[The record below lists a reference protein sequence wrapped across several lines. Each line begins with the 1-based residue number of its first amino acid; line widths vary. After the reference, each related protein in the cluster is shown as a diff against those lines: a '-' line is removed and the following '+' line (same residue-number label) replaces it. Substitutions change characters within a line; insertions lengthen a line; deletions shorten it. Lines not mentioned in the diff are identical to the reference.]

1 MKEPKLTY
9 GLDENGTLIHVDD
22 AIRGKGCNC
31 VCPDPQC
38 KAKLV
43 AKQGAK
49 NKWHF
54 AHDNGADCI
63 GGRMTALH
71 KLAQQIIQ
79 EEKKIRTPRYEDFYY
94 KQEPEII
101 TFDEVLVEQHIKT
114 SEIDRRPD
122 CVGVLNGTSLWI
134 EIKVTHEV
142 DEVKQCDIIK
152 ENICCMEVDLSD
164 LVEIDYTREQ
174 VRMRLFSPSEY
185 RCCRWINNPELL
197 RKSQE
202 ERQKRIEK
210 ENKQSE
216 TSQRIQEYIDKK
228 HAEEEALK
236 RSQKIKKAPKDDFA
250 VGDKDESIFYRKS
263 GKSDLDYIEK
273 LCLDIADKFEP
284 IPED

>member
-1 MKEPKLTY
+1 MAEPKFTY
-9 GLDENGTLIHVDD
+9 GLDENGTLIHGDE
-22 AIRGKGCNC
+22 AMRGKGCNC

-101 TFDEVLVEQHIKT
+101 TFDEVLVEQHI
-114 SEIDRRPD
+114 EILNRQPD
-122 CVGVLNGTSLWI
+122 CVGVLNGESLWI

-142 DEVKQCDIIK
+142 DEAKQRDIAK
-152 ENICCMEVDLSD
+152 ENISCMEVDLSD
-164 LVEIDYTREQ
+164 LIDVDYTKDM
-174 VRMRLFSPSEY
+174 VRKRLFLPNEY
-185 RCCRWINNPELL
+185 RYSRWINNPELQKKSREESKK
-197 RKSQE
+197 RK
-202 ERQKRIEK
+202 EK
-210 ENKQSE
+210 ENKENES
-216 TSQRIQEYIDKK
+216 SRKIQEYIDAEHQKEAVLK
-228 HAEEEALK
+228 H
-236 RSQKIKKAPKDDFA
+236 SQKMKEKPQDDFA
-250 VGDKDESIFYRKS
+250 DEYSTPTYDEWIKFCQSFDK
-263 GKSDLDYIEK
+263 
-273 LCLDIADKFEP
+273 
-284 IPED
+284 

>member
-1 MKEPKLTY
+1 MAEPKFTY
-9 GLDENGTLIHVDD
+9 GLDENGTLIHVNDVN
-22 AIRGKGCNC
+22 RGEACNC
-31 VCPDPQC
+31 VCIEC
-38 KAKLV
+38 GEKLV
-43 AKQGAK
+43 ARQGD
-49 NKWHF
+49 NNQWHF
-54 AHDNGADCI
+54 SHKNTTNCH

-79 EEKKIRTPRYEDFYY
+79 EEKKIRTPRYEDSYY
-94 KQEPEII
+94 KQEPQII

-202 ERQKRIEK
+202 ERQKSIEK

-216 TSQRIQEYIDKK
+216 SSRKIQEYIDAEHKK
-228 HAEEEALK
+228 EAALK
-236 RSQKIKKAPKDDFA
+236 RSQKMKEKPQDDFA
-250 VGDKDESIFYRKS
+250 DEYSTPTYDEWIKFCQSFDK
-263 GKSDLDYIEK
+263 
-273 LCLDIADKFEP
+273 
-284 IPED
+284 